1 MTAHVAHWMM
11 CLNDNTTMSEW
22 CQNEFGTLA
31 LSVYYPRPSV
41 PVPRKE
47 GRMIINKVRM
57 LLEWF
62 WHIIPL
68 YITIEVV
75 CRVSHDYVGIV
86 LKKYPN
92 DRFPMRDRFQFVLI
106 YRPVLCRS
114 YTFFVVT
121 LWSCGVRPM
130 SGPFILFPKGGHRLY
145 LGSTCPPPPPSTWIH
160 WGIIGWL
167 QLMTQWPEN
176 DIKEFN
182 IGWGLAFY
190 IGPDYHPSTFT
201 VSVHWC

>member
-1 MTAHVAHWMM
+1 MISLVLMTAHVAHWMM
-11 CLNDNTTMSEW
+11 YLNDNTTMSEW

-62 WHIIPL
+62 WHIRPL

-86 LKKYPN
+86 LKN
-92 DRFPMRDRFQFVLI
+92 IRMTDFLCGIGFNLCWFIALSFVDLIRFLLWPSD
-106 YRPVLCRS
+106 PVVYSPWVAPL
-114 YTFFVVT
+114 
-121 LWSCGVRPM
+121 SC
-130 SGPFILFPKGGHRLY
+130 SLKA
-145 LGSTCPPPPPSTWIH
+145 
-160 WGIIGWL
+160 GI
-167 QLMTQWPEN
+167 
-176 DIKEFN
+176 
-182 IGWGLAFY
+182 AF
-190 IGPDYHPSTFT
+190 T
-201 VSVHWC
+201 